1 MQKIIDTHSHIG
13 DILYPGGG
21 ELIFRKGVRKKFV
34 LSPTNILESRTWK
47 SLGFLDRLPFFEPLM
62 IRGFLA
68 NNALGSLENMRTSMD
83 QAGIWKTVC
92 LPILPHVTFDDLK
105 KAQEQD
111 NGVIPF
117 TSFDP
122 RQDYDL
128 EAAMRGDVASG
139 AKGMKLHPI
148 IQNEP
153 LNSKRTF
160 EAVEA
165 FAPHDLPVLFHGGV
179 AAYYLKKENYKEN
192 PEYGDIHYARD
203 LIAAF
208 PNVTFVVGHSGLLQ
222 VTHVLEMLPEF
233 NNIYVEISFQ
243 HPQIIKQLITAF
255 GPDRVLFG
263 SDWPWAKRTTAIR
276 AIKEACNG
284 DKELEHMICY
294 ENSAG
299 LLKL

>member
-1 MQKIIDTHSHIG
+1 MGKIIDMHSHIG

-34 LSPTNILESRTWK
+34 LSPTGIYESRTWK
-47 SLGFLDRLPFFEPLM
+47 SFGFLDRFLFIEPLM
-62 IRGFLA
+62 VRGYQA
-68 NNALGSLENMRTSMD
+68 NNASGSLENMRTSMD
-83 QAGIWKTVC
+83 EAGIWKTVC

-105 KAQEQD
+105 EAQKHD
-111 NGVIPF
+111 DGVIPF
-117 TSFDP
+117 TGFDP
-122 RQDYDL
+122 RHDYDL
-128 EAAMRGDVASG
+128 EAELSSDVARG

-160 EAVEA
+160 EAVKA
-165 FAPHDLPVLFHGGV
+165 FAPHGLPVLFHSGV
-179 AAYYLKKENYKEN
+179 AAYYLKRESYKEN
-192 PEYGDIHYARD
+192 PEHGQIHYARD

-208 PNVTFVVGHSGLLQ
+208 PNVTFVVGHSGILQ
-222 VTHVLEMLPEF
+222 VTDVLEMLPEF
-233 NNIYVEISFQ
+233 KNTYVEISFQ
-243 HPQIIKQLITAF
+243 HPQTIRQLISAF

-276 AIKEACNG
+276 AIKEACEE
-284 DKELEHMICY
+284 DQALEHMICY

>member
-1 MQKIIDTHSHIG
+1 MGKIIDMHSHIG

-34 LSPTNILESRTWK
+34 VSPAGIYESRTWK
-47 SLGFLDRLPFFEPLM
+47 SLGFLDRFLFIEPLM
-62 IRGFLA
+62 VRGYQA
-68 NNALGSLENMRTSMD
+68 NNASGSLENMRTTMD
-83 QAGIWKTVC
+83 DAGIWKTVC

-105 KAQEQD
+105 EAQEQD
-111 NGVIPF
+111 DGLIPF

-128 EAAMRGDVASG
+128 EAALSSDVARG
-139 AKGMKLHPI
+139 ARGMKLHPI

-165 FAPHDLPVLFHGGV
+165 FAPHGLPVLFHGGV
-179 AAYYLKKENYKEN
+179 ASYYLKKETYKEN
-192 PEYGDIHYARD
+192 PEYGDIHYAKD

-222 VTHVLEMLPEF
+222 VTHVLEMLPEYK
-233 NNIYVEISFQ
+233 NTYVEISFQ
-243 HPQIIKQLITAF
+243 HPQIIRRLISAF

-276 AIKEACNG
+276 AIKEACKG
-284 DKELEHMICY
+284 DYALEHMICY
-294 ENSAG
+294 ENSAE